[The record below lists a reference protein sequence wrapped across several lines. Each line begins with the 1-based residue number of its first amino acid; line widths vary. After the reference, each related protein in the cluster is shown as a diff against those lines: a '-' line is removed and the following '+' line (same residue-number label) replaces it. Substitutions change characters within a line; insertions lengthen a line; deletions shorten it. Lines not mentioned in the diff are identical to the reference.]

1 MIFNNIYQNKLDKT
15 CFQHDV
21 AYGDF
26 KHLPGRTASDKVHV
40 IKHLIML
47 KIQNMMDIKEVLF
60 QWIKMFFEKKSSGGV
75 VTRAD
80 KSAIKSEIMTIQ
92 QLAKDIQIINY

>member
-15 CFQHDV
+15 VFNMMWLMEILSICLEEQLLIG
-21 AYGDF
+21 Y
-26 KHLPGRTASDKVHV
+26 HV

>member
-1 MIFNNIYQNKLDKT
+1 
-15 CFQHDV
+15 
-21 AYGDF
+21 
-26 KHLPGRTASDKVHV
+26 
-40 IKHLIML
+40 
-47 KIQNMMDIKEVLF
+47 MMDIKEVLF
-60 QWIKMFFEKKSSGGV
+60 QWIKMFFEKKSSGGA